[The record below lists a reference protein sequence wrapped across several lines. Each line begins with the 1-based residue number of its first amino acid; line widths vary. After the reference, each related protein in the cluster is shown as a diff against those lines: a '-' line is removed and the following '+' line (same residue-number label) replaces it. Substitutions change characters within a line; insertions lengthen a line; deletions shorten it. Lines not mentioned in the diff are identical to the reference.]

1 MFVEGN
7 RFHMERKVGE
17 QGKYICDT
25 NTNIAWRIDNVILRE
40 RLC

>member
-17 QGKYICDT
+17 RGKYICDT
-25 NTNIAWRIDNVILRE
+25 NTNIA
-40 RLC
+40 